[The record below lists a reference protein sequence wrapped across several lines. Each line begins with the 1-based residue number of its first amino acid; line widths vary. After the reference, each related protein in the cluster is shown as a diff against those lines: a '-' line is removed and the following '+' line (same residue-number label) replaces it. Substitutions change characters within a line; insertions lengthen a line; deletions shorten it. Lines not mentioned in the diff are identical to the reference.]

1 MWSQGRCPQ
10 RESTGGEVGASST
23 SQSKPSALL
32 QPFHNTV
39 HALNSID
46 RLPSYQKIVTLL
58 ENSKKMTLLPVFSI
72 SKKEISNFS
81 FYLMGGK
88 NALKVLFPGHRA

>member
-1 MWSQGRCPQ
+1 MEP
-10 RESTGGEVGASST
+10 GEVPSAGEHRWGGAGASST
-23 SQSKPSALL
+23 GRSKPSALL
-32 QPFHNTV
+32 PPFHNTV

-46 RLPSYQKIVTLL
+46 TLPSYQKIVTLL